1 MHWFDQITLSDA
13 VTVIVATTGMYL
25 AFLVMVR
32 LFGARVLGRMSTFD
46 HVVTL
51 MMGAIAGRVVLGHT
65 PVMAA
70 GVLGL
75 LTLLVLEVATGQ
87 LRTLRWG
94 ARVVTPPPVVLLEAG
109 RLRPEAMLRA
119 HVTEPEI
126 LTALRLAGVR
136 NFAEVA
142 FAIFEPTGQIS
153 VLRAGA
159 RTDPGILADIPEM
172 ADHPGGEGERTGR
185 KRARHK
191 RPVIRR

>member
-75 LTLLVLEVATGQ
+75 LTLLVLEVGAGQ

-109 RLRPEAMLRA
+109 LLRPEAMLRA
-119 HVTEPEI
+119 HVTEPEV

-136 NFAEVA
+136 SFAEVA

-159 RTDPGILADIPEM
+159 RTDPRILADIPEM
-172 ADHPGGEGERTGR
+172 SEPGSSG
-185 KRARHK
+185 
-191 RPVIRR
+191 P